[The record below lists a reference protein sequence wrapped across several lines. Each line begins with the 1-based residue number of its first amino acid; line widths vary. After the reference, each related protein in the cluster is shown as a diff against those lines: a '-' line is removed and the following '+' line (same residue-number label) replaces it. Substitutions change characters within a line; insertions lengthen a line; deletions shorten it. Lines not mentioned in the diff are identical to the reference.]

1 MKKIIL
7 TLLVALPLSA
17 MAQKFAH
24 FNSETIITA
33 MPEFT
38 AMQTELQNKA
48 KAYEDEFNK
57 MKEELQTKGEDFEK
71 NQATMVDAVKQRRQ
85 QELQDLYTRLQ
96 QYQQTSQED
105 LSKLQTE
112 KMQVI
117 RDKVMNAVKEVGSA
131 GSYVYI
137 MDTTSGIPYISE
149 SLSTDVTSQ
158 LKSKLGLK

>member
-1 MKKIIL
+1 MKKLIL

-24 FNSETIITA
+24 FNSETIITS
-33 MPEFT
+33 MPEFV

-57 MKEELQTKGEDFEK
+57 MREELQTKGEDFEK

-85 QELQDLYTRLQ
+85 QELQDLYSRLQ

-105 LSKLQTE
+105 LTKLQTE

-117 RDKVMNAVKEVGSA
+117 RDKVMNAVKEVGAA
-131 GSYVYI
+131 GGYVYI

-158 LKSKLGLK
+158 LRAKLGLK